1 MELLTEGAQAHCL
14 KFVSWRRVEVE
25 YVELQW
31 LEGQGWEV
39 KLNEVAARIDGID
52 VLAGG
57 TGFW

>member
-1 MELLTEGAQAHCL
+1 M
-14 KFVSWRRVEVE
+14 EVE

-31 LEGQGWEV
+31 LEGQGWEG
-39 KLNEVAARIDGID
+39 KLNEVAAQIDGID

>member
-1 MELLTEGAQAHCL
+1 M
-14 KFVSWRRVEVE
+14 EVE

-31 LEGQGWEV
+31 LEEQGWEG
-39 KLNEVAARIDGID
+39 KFNEVAARIDGID